1 MLAIEIGEK
10 IQTVL
15 DNFIK
20 DLSSAKFI
28 VGHNLNFDIN
38 VVSSELYR
46 LGIENE
52 LLNKNILDTCTE
64 NTANIW
70 KLPGGKSGNLSSQH
84 LWKLMKTF
92 SIKSLKMH
100 TILLQIY
107 NYFLNLFDKLCNPT
121 LIDDLYLKV
130 STKFSSKVPNFKV
143 VHLNLKEESKKLK
156 EQNQTLHAD
165 GENLGTT
172 DLKSDYVHLHNN
184 SQFSVLQSTIKI
196 SDIVKKTAEFK
207 MNAVALTDKANMMG
221 CFHFYKAVKNHNDS
235 VTNQK
240 EKIKPILGC
249 ELNVCE
255 DRLDKSYR
263 DDGYQV
269 VFLLKINWDMK
280 IS

>member
-64 NTANIW
+64 NTANVC
-70 KLPGGKSGNLSSQH
+70 KLPGGKSGKFKFPTLVE
-84 LWKLMKTF
+84 L
-92 SIKSLKMH
+92 
-100 TILLQIY
+100 Y
-107 NYFLNLFDKLCNPT
+107 ENLFNKKFKNAHNASADVEANAMVFFELIRQKLYNPT
-121 LIDDLYLKV
+121 LIDDYDDLYLKV

-207 MNAVALTDKANMMG
+207 MNAVALTD
-221 CFHFYKAVKNHNDS
+221 
-235 VTNQK
+235 
-240 EKIKPILGC
+240 
-249 ELNVCE
+249 
-255 DRLDKSYR
+255 
-263 DDGYQV
+263 
-269 VFLLKINWDMK
+269 
-280 IS
+280 